1 MKKILTRLLIG
12 ILVVVGVV
20 GGTAYF
26 LLFHNP
32 DDPEIIASTT
42 QPTMVDSSGKSH
54 LVVVD
59 GNGTSYAVVTD
70 ADGNRYAAQ
79 YNGNEIGSTV
89 GQVNDQVPLADL
101 PTTTD
106 PGQQIVVTNNP
117 NDYRGEVGTTTP
129 VQTTTPST
137 KPDYNV
143 PENDDP
149 VNDPTVPT
157 TSVVPGSLTAYRIEK
172 YEKIFASG
180 TYLMEITTNDPDL
193 GDMPITMAVKNGNMY
208 INTVIEGMKCQ
219 MIFDSSNETMY
230 IVFTDWKKYCKLP
243 DDLLGEDFDMAAML
257 AEFGMDEIGDV
268 SVSLAD
274 INGQQLILESYVS
287 PVDGST
293 VNYYF
298 NGDQLVRRD
307 NISKNG
313 VVDSIYISKFMSEVP
328 DVYFQIPDGYGYLNL
343 SWIGALM

>member
-1 MKKILTRLLIG
+1 MKKILTRIFVGLLI
-12 ILVVVGVV
+12 IVAVV

-26 LLFHNP
+26 LLFSNP
-32 DDPEIIASTT
+32 DDTPDVQSTT

-70 ADGNRYAAQ
+70 PEGNRYAAE
-79 YNGNEIGSTV
+79 YSGSDIGVTV
-89 GQVNDQVPLADL
+89 GQINDQISLDDL
-101 PTTTD
+101 PSEANPD
-106 PGQQIVVTNNP
+106 NQIVVTNNP
-117 NDYRGEVGTTTP
+117 DDYRGDVGTTAP
-129 VQTTTPST
+129 VPST
-137 KPDYNV
+137 SEPATKPTSDSSSDTPDSTTAPPEESPDALV
-143 PENDDP
+143 P
-149 VNDPTVPT
+149 
-157 TSVVPGSLTAYRIEK
+157 YRIEK

-193 GDMPITMAVKNGNMY
+193 GTTPITMAIKNGNMY
-208 INTVIEGMKCQ
+208 VNTTIEGMKCQ

-243 DDLLGEDFDMAAML
+243 EDLMGEDFDMSAMM
-257 AEFGMDEIGDV
+257 ADFGTGNIGEV
-268 SVSLAD
+268 SVSLAE

-307 NISKNG
+307 NISKTG
-313 VVDSIYISKFMSEVP
+313 TVDSIYVSKFMSEVP
-328 DVYFQIPDGYGYLNL
+328 DSYFRVPDGYGYLNL

>member
-1 MKKILTRLLIG
+1 MKKILTRIFVVLLVI
-12 ILVVVGVV
+12 VAVV

-26 LLFHNP
+26 MLFRNP
-32 DDPEIIASTT
+32 DDTPDINVTT
-42 QPTMVDSSGKSH
+42 QPTMVDSSGKGH

-70 ADGNRYAAQ
+70 AEGNRYAAE

-89 GQVNDQVPLADL
+89 GQVNEQVALSDL

-106 PGQQIVVTNNP
+106 PAQQIVVTNNP
-117 NDYRGEVGTTTP
+117 NDYTGNVGTTAP
-129 VQTTTPST
+129 TTAPST
-137 KPDYNV
+137 QPT
-143 PENDDP
+143 
-149 VNDPTVPT
+149 TVPAPD
-157 TSVVPGSLTAYRIEK
+157 VPSTENKPSEPGPYDLVPYRIEK

-193 GDMPITMAVKNGNMY
+193 GDTPITMAIKNGNMFV
-208 INTVIEGMKCQ
+208 NTTIEGMKCD
-219 MIFDSSNETMY
+219 MIFDSRSETMY
-230 IVFTDWKKYCKLP
+230 LIFSDWKKYCKLP
-243 DDLLGEDFDMAAML
+243 EDLMGEDFDMSSMMAD
-257 AEFGMDEIGDV
+257 FGMDDIGDV
-268 SVSLAD
+268 TVSTVE
-274 INGQQLILESYVS
+274 INGQELILESYIS
-287 PVDGST
+287 SVDGST

-313 VVDSIYISKFMSEVP
+313 VADSIFVSKFMSEVP
-328 DVYFQIPDGYGYLNL
+328 DSYFQVPDGYGYLNL

>member
-1 MKKILTRLLIG
+1 MKKILTRIFVVLLVI
-12 ILVVVGVV
+12 VAVV

-26 LLFHNP
+26 MLFRNP
-32 DDPEIIASTT
+32 DDTPDINVTT

-70 ADGNRYAAQ
+70 AEGNRYAAE

-89 GQVNDQVPLADL
+89 GQVNEQVALSDL

-106 PGQQIVVTNNP
+106 PAQQIVVTNNP
-117 NDYRGEVGTTTP
+117 NDYTGNVGTTAP
-129 VQTTTPST
+129 TTAPST
-137 KPDYNV
+137 QPT
-143 PENDDP
+143 
-149 VNDPTVPT
+149 TVPAPD
-157 TSVVPGSLTAYRIEK
+157 VPSTENKPSEPGPYDLVPYRIEK

-193 GDMPITMAVKNGNMY
+193 GDTPITMAIKNGTMFVK
-208 INTVIEGMKCQ
+208 TTIEGMKCD
-219 MIFDSSNETMY
+219 MIFDSRSETMY
-230 IVFTDWKKYCKLP
+230 LIFSDWKKYCKLP
-243 DDLLGEDFDMAAML
+243 EDLMGEDFDMSSMMAD
-257 AEFGMDEIGDV
+257 FGMDDIGDV
-268 SVSLAD
+268 TVSTVE
-274 INGQQLILESYVS
+274 INGQELILESYIS
-287 PVDGST
+287 SVDGST

-313 VVDSIYISKFMSEVP
+313 VADSIFVSKFMSEVP
-328 DVYFQIPDGYGYLNL
+328 DSYFQVPDGYGYLNL

>member
-1 MKKILTRLLIG
+1 MKKILTRIFVGLLI
-12 ILVVVGVV
+12 IVAVV

-26 LLFHNP
+26 MLFSGP
-32 DDPEIIASTT
+32 DDTPDINVTT

-70 ADGNRYAAQ
+70 PEGNRYAAE
-79 YNGNEIGSTV
+79 YSGSEIGSTV
-89 GQVNDQVPLADL
+89 GQVNDQVALDDL
-101 PTTTD
+101 PTTAN

-117 NDYRGEVGTTTP
+117 SDYMGAVGTTAPAPNTQAP
-129 VQTTTPST
+129 VT
-137 KPDYNV
+137 KPTTNSSSDTSDSSTAPAQPEDPNALV
-143 PENDDP
+143 P
-149 VNDPTVPT
+149 
-157 TSVVPGSLTAYRIEK
+157 YRIEK

-193 GDMPITMAVKNGNMY
+193 GETPITMAIKNGNMY
-208 INTVIEGMKCQ
+208 VNTTIEGMKCQ
-219 MIFDSSNETMY
+219 MIFDGKSETMY

-243 DDLLGEDFDMAAML
+243 EDLLGEDFDMSSMMAD
-257 AEFGMDEIGDV
+257 FGTGDIGDV
-268 SVSLAD
+268 TVSLAD

-307 NISKNG
+307 NISKTG
-313 VVDSIYISKFMSEVP
+313 TIDSIYVSKFMSDVP
-328 DVYFQIPDGYGYLNL
+328 DSYFRVPDGYGYLNL
-343 SWIGALM
+343 SWIDALM

>member
-1 MKKILTRLLIG
+1 MKKILTRIFVGLLI
-12 ILVVVGVV
+12 IVAVV

-26 LLFHNP
+26 MLFSGP
-32 DDPEIIASTT
+32 DDTPDINVTT

-70 ADGNRYAAQ
+70 AEGNRYAAQ
-79 YNGNEIGSTV
+79 YNGSEIGSTV
-89 GQVNDQVPLADL
+89 GQVNDQIALEDL
-101 PTTTD
+101 PTTTN
-106 PGQQIVVTNNP
+106 PGQQIIVTNNP
-117 NDYRGEVGTTTP
+117 SDYMGDVGTTAP
-129 VQTTTPST
+129 VPST
-137 KPDYNV
+137 AA
-143 PENDDP
+143 
-149 VNDPTVPT
+149 PT
-157 TSVVPGSLTAYRIEK
+157 TQPTTNNSSDIPDSTTAPSQEKDPNALVPYRIEK

-193 GDMPITMAVKNGNMY
+193 GETPITMAIKNGNMY
-208 INTVIEGMKCQ
+208 VNTTIEGMKCQ
-219 MIFDSSNETMY
+219 MIFDGKSETMY

-243 DDLLGEDFDMAAML
+243 EDLLGEDFDMSSMMAD
-257 AEFGMDEIGDV
+257 FGTGDIGEV
-268 SVSLAD
+268 TVSLAD

-307 NISKNG
+307 NISKG
-313 VVDSIYISKFMSEVP
+313 GTTDSIYVSKFMSDVP
-328 DVYFQIPDGYGYLNL
+328 DSYFQVPDGYGYLNL

>member
-1 MKKILTRLLIG
+1 MKKILTSIFVGLLI
-12 ILVVVGVV
+12 IVAVV

-26 LLFHNP
+26 LLFSGP
-32 DDPEIIASTT
+32 DETPDIQFTT
-42 QPTMVDSSGKSH
+42 RPTMVDSSGKSH

-70 ADGNRYAAQ
+70 PEGNRYAAE
-79 YNGNEIGSTV
+79 YSGSEIGATV
-89 GQVNDQVPLADL
+89 GQVNDQISLDDL
-101 PTTTD
+101 PTQVNPD
-106 PGQQIVVTNNP
+106 NQIVVTNNP
-117 NDYRGEVGTTTP
+117 NDYMGDVGTTVP
-129 VQTTTPST
+129 APST
-137 KPDYNV
+137 SKPVAEPSAPSSDTPDSTTAPSEENPDALV
-143 PENDDP
+143 P
-149 VNDPTVPT
+149 
-157 TSVVPGSLTAYRIEK
+157 YRIEK

-193 GDMPITMAVKNGNMY
+193 GTTPITMAIKSGNMFVD
-208 INTVIEGMKCQ
+208 TTIEGMKCQ

-243 DDLLGEDFDMAAML
+243 EDLMGEDFDMSSMMAD
-257 AEFGMDEIGDV
+257 FGTGDIGEV
-268 SVSLAD
+268 SVSLVD

-287 PVDGST
+287 PSDGST

-298 NGDQLVRRD
+298 NGEQLVRRD

-313 VVDSIYISKFMSEVP
+313 TVDSIYVSKFMSEVP
-328 DVYFQIPDGYGYLNL
+328 DSYFRVPDGYGYLNL